1 MTDRAESEGFTTE
14 ELETWSAVA
23 TMLEWLPAALDA
35 QLRRDAGVSHFEFG
49 ILFALQQ
56 AEERTLRM
64 SALAGF
70 ANSTLS
76 RLSRAVA
83 RLEGHGWVSRRP
95 DPTDG
100 RITLAT
106 LTPDGADLVRRATPG
121 HVDLVRRVVFAPLTD
136 AEARRL
142 GETARR
148 VSAAIGSDGGWRP
161 AG

>member
-95 DPTDG
+95 DPADG
-100 RITLAT
+100 RITLAS
-106 LTPDGADLVRRATPG
+106 LTEEGDAAVRSALPGHVELVRRLIFTPLAG
-121 HVDLVRRVVFAPLTD
+121 
-136 AEARRL
+136 AEAKQL
-142 GETARR
+142 AASARAVTGAIR
-148 VSAAIGSDGGWRP
+148 SEPGWAAP
-161 AG
+161 V